1 MTVIVHTN
9 LGQMSSLLISETQ
22 ECELDTLHPEVR
34 ERAVRHI
41 AALEKEGF
49 EIVVIVAWE
58 SIGQRAELYTRG
70 RSRNGSKWHVTDRA
84 LVATRSE
91 IGWHPF
97 GLAYDLTLTLGNRPP
112 SPAAWVRVG
121 ELGETAG
128 LSWCTGNRRRSG
140 NHRRWSPV
148 SHFQHVPQNIYP
160 SDIRRII
167 THAGP
172 NLKDLPEV
180 WAMLDKRFNLA

>member
-1 MTVIVHTN
+1 
-9 LGQMSSLLISETQ
+9 MSSLLISESALSPQ
-22 ECELDTLHPEVR
+22 DEAKRKALDTLHPSVR
-34 ERAVRHI
+34 ERAERHI
-41 AALEKEGF
+41 EALEKEGF

-58 SIGQRAELYTRG
+58 SIGQRAELYARG
-70 RSRNGSKWHVTDRA
+70 RSHNGSEWHVTDRA

-112 SPAAWVRVG
+112 SPAAWVRAG

-128 LSWCTGNRRRSG
+128 LSWRTRNRRR
-140 NHRRWSPV
+140 WSTV

-160 SDIRRII
+160 SDLRRLI